1 MNLCVSAPA
10 DLHFAMLL
18 WRWYWFPVQQWAE
31 SWWCSAVGHWVLWVY
46 TVAFWDSVYPSDP
59 LYSYSRALSCIC
71 TDIHN
76 SIRKHPLL
84 AAETQKWHV
93 FNTQTPK
100 HSYEG
105 CHKQTNFACMDHTAL
120 RVHLCIC
127 ECVLPCAV
135 TVVLSMAAGVCW

>member
-1 MNLCVSAPA
+1 MCVSAPA

-18 WRWYWFPVQQWAE
+18 WRWCWFPVQQWAE

-59 LYSYSRALSCIC
+59 LYSYSTALSCTC
-71 TDIHN
+71 TDIHQDF
-76 SIRKHPLL
+76 RKHPLL

-105 CHKQTNFACMDHTAL
+105 CHKRLILHVWIILHC
-120 RVHLCIC
+120 VCIC
-127 ECVLPCAV
+127 VSVNVCYPVL
-135 TVVLSMAAGVCW
+135 LR